1 MATKRRDSKGR
12 ILKAGESQRADG
24 MYMYRYT
31 DAGGVRRTV
40 YSWRL
45 VSTDKLPAGKKAGEP
60 LRDLEKQL
68 IRDADDG
75 IESFTARKKTL
86 DDFFHKYMSMK
97 KELKPTT
104 RTIYIQVYDRYIRDV
119 LGSRSISSIKYS
131 DIKQFYLSMSHEKGL
146 KLNTLNSIN
155 TVLYPVFTLAVRDGY
170 IRENPVH
177 QVCSELKKQNR
188 WEQDKR
194 HALTKEQQ
202 QMFVGFIR
210 KSPKYVYFLNLFT
223 VFLGTGCRAGEII
236 GLRWDD
242 CDFEANLISINH
254 SMAYCKPENEQKMR
268 FLISAPKTESGI
280 RFIPMLR
287 EVKSALLNERLRQ
300 MTEGFNQTEVDGFTG
315 FIFHTRRGNLYT
327 DSSIDMIIK
336 HIIRDCNAEETA
348 AAKAQQR
355 KPILL
360 PHFSVHNL
368 RHTFCTR
375 FCENE
380 TNLKIIQEIMGH
392 ANISTTMDVYNE
404 ATMEQKKASFE
415 NLDGKITIG

>member
-45 VSTDKLPAGKKAGEP
+45 VGTDKLPAGKKAGEP
-60 LRDLEKQL
+60 LRELEKLL

-75 IESFTARKKTL
+75 IESFTAKKKTL

-97 KELKPTT
+97 KELKSST
-104 RTIYIQVYDRYIRDV
+104 RSAYIQVYNIYIKDV
-119 LGSRSISSIKYS
+119 FGSYSISSIKYS
-131 DIKQFYLSMSHEKGL
+131 DIKQFYLSMFHEKGL
-146 KLNTLNSIN
+146 KPNTVHTVN
-155 TVLYPVFTLAVRDGY
+155 TVLCPIFTLAVRDGY
-170 IRENPVH
+170 IRVNPAH
-177 QVCSELKKQNR
+177 QVYAELKKQNR
-188 WEQDKR
+188 WGQDKR
-194 HALTKEQQ
+194 HALTKDQQ
-202 QMFVGFIR
+202 QMFIDFIR
-210 KSPKYVYFLNLFT
+210 RSPKYTRVLNLFT
-223 VFLGTGCRAGEII
+223 VLLGTGCRVGEII

-242 CDFEANLISINH
+242 CNFEENLISINH
-254 SMAYCKPENEQKMR
+254 NMTFRKPENEKKMR
-268 FLISAPKTESGI
+268 FLVSTPKTEAGT
-280 RFIPMLR
+280 RVIPMLR

-300 MTEGFNQTEVDGFTG
+300 MAEGFNQTEVDGFTN
-315 FIFHTRRGNLYT
+315 FIFHTKRGNLYT
-327 DSSIDMIIK
+327 DSSIDMIIRR
-336 HIIRDCNAEETA
+336 IIRDCNAEETA

-404 ATMEQKKASFE
+404 ATMEKKKASFE
-415 NLDGKITIG
+415 NLEGKITIG